1 MKAFTYSVVAVIV
14 ISVLAAYGLSSL
26 ELSAADV
33 FQLKDVRL

>member
-14 ISVLAAYGLSSL
+14 VSALAAFVLLSL
-26 ELSAADV
+26 DLSAADV

>member
-1 MKAFTYSVVAVIV
+1 VKAFTYSVVAVIV
-14 ISVLAAYGLSSL
+14 VSVIAAVVLSSL

>member
-14 ISVLAAYGLSSL
+14 VSVLAAYALSSL